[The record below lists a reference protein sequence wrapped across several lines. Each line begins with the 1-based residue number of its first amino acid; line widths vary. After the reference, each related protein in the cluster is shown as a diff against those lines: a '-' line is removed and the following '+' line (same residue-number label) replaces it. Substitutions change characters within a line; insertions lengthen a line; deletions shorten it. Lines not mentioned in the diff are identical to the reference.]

1 MTMSDVSTRGDAIPG
16 WAWKL
21 WIYTNYDC
29 NIQCAYCLARS
40 SPSEPRRALG
50 AQTAIRLVD
59 EAVALGFEDI
69 FFTGGEPFLL
79 HDIYDMLAH
88 ASARVRTT
96 VLTNA
101 MIIRGRRLDKLAAI
115 AHPNLTIQVSLDGG
129 CAEHHDAWR
138 GQGTWDKTVAGIR
151 LLQARGLRVRLS
163 TTETPA
169 NAAHLDQVCEF
180 HRSLDI
186 AEDDHVIRQLARR
199 GLSEQG
205 LEVTKDTLLPELTV
219 NRDGVFWHP
228 ISTDADMLVTDQ
240 IFPLA
245 RAVACA
251 QEHLAQLGRAEAGPA
266 KTVR

>member
-1 MTMSDVSTRGDAIPG
+1 M
-16 WAWKL
+16 
-21 WIYTNYDC
+21 
-29 NIQCAYCLARS
+29 
-40 SPSEPRRALG
+40 
-50 AQTAIRLVD
+50 RLVD
-59 EAVALGFEDI
+59 EAAGLGFEDI

-79 HDIYDMLAH
+79 HDICDMLAY

-101 MIIRGRRLDKLAAI
+101 MIIRGQRLDKLAAI

-180 HRSLDI
+180 HRSLGI